1 MAAVVSVGAVLVLQL
16 ALFPIPFGVWLQ
28 GAVLGLLGSL
38 MAVGLGLTY
47 RLNKVIN
54 FAQGDLGTAPAVLA
68 VGLIGFS
75 GVNYFLG
82 LATGLVAS
90 LLLTATAEILVVR
103 RFRRSPRLI
112 LTVATIGLSQLLVVL
127 SLLIPRIWGQAPIA
141 TAVAKFPWHLTWHV
155 GPVVFDAD
163 DLVAVIVSLACLA
176 AVSLWFTRSDV
187 GLAVQAVGDRR
198 DRASML
204 GIPVGRLQS
213 VTWVVAGVLSFVS
226 IFFQA
231 TILGLPLDPT
241 YGLTALVTALAALAL
256 GNFSELPVIAA
267 SAVAL
272 GILEQGVAWDDPANP
287 ALGLA
292 VLAGVVFAAIV
303 VRQLLA
309 NRTDREAESS
319 LALAGSVRELPARLR
334 DLTEVRVGA
343 PVGALVA
350 FAAAAT
356 LPLWLGPGE
365 VIRGSAL
372 VVLAIVGCSVV
383 VLTGWSGQVS
393 LGQMS
398 FAAVGAT
405 VGAVAL
411 ADWHWDL
418 SLALLLAGAAA
429 GAVAVVVGIPTLRL
443 DGMFAAVTTL
453 AFSLAASGY
462 LLVREEFSW
471 IPQSQL
477 GVPYLFGLS
486 LSSQTAVFEVCLGV
500 LVLVLLALH
509 GLRHSRTGRVLP
521 RAASQR
527 AGGVGLRRARPAGQ
541 AHRVRP
547 LRFHRRPGRLPLA
560 RGEPVVPGDIVP
572 GAGQLGRVH
581 LDGGRRIGVRL
592 RRHPRCRHRRGQRHL
607 PAAELAALPVSDRR
621 AARPHPLPAR
631 PGRPL
636 LRPARLGPRG
646 VVPPSSHGR
655 ARRPRPGRRGAGPV
669 SRLAKLGGGASLF
682 PLGVLFAIE
691 LLDQATQSAFNVLTP
706 NIRDAFHLTNA
717 GILLIVAIAGAAALA
732 CTLPIAVLA
741 DRTNR
746 VRIAL
751 VGALVGAAFSI
762 GLGVAQGV
770 VVATIMLV
778 GVSMGQAV
786 IFPTHNSLL
795 ADYYPVPARPRIYSA
810 HRSGINIGAIVGV
823 LLGAGLAAVF
833 SWRAPFFFF
842 AVPIV
847 LVVIVGLRLREP
859 PRGRHEQ
866 LELSEQMLASERGE
880 PAPLDDAPSPTLTVV
895 PDSVA
900 ALDVPVEAPPSL
912 GEAWRTVWK
921 IGVLRRIFIA
931 LPFLAAAIA
940 GFTSLASLQYQ
951 ETFHL
956 DAVQRAYLIA
966 PIQVF
971 DLLGL
976 AVGAVIATR
985 LARRDIG
992 LVFRMLAVA
1001 SMVAAGFAVLFA
1013 LAPTVPLAFVGNAGI
1028 DFSLAIVGPGVL
1040 ASLSIAIPSR
1050 VRSVGFSIGALFVLP
1065 GFLVLPSVG
1074 ALGDAVGFR
1083 YGLLILVPIFVIG
1096 GLIVA
1101 SAGGLIGR
1109 DVQDVWNSMRTRTQ
1123 MLVDRQAGRL
1133 PLLAVRELN
1142 VGYDGVVVLDDVAID
1157 IGEGEIVALVGTNG
1171 AGKSTLLRAIGG
1183 VVEADHGAI
1192 VFDGRDITHL
1202 PPDEIARLGVAQVPG
1217 GEGIFPNLRVEDNLR
1232 VAAWQG
1238 RRRGEHDADMID
1250 EALSAF
1256 PTLDSRRDERA
1267 ANLSGGQQQMLALA
1281 MATITRPKLFL
1292 IDELSLGLSPI
1303 VVEQLL
1309 GAIETMRQGGTAI
1322 LLVEQS
1328 MNVAVAVAD
1337 RVYVMETGVV
1347 RFSGTAEELAAHPE
1361 LLWSVY
1367 LDKAAK
1373 AMESPPPA
1381 LGAPSGAGRGLTE
1394 VEVRGLSLSFG
1405 GNNALNDVSLHA
1417 DHGEIVGIIG
1427 PNGAGKT
1434 TLFDVVSG
1442 FLRPDTGSV
1451 ELAGL
1456 DVTDRTASARARL
1469 GLGRSFQDSRLFSG
1483 LTVRDAVAV
1492 SLERFT
1498 DVSDPF
1504 NAILRLPLQ
1513 VRTEAAVME
1522 RVDELLDL
1530 FGLDRYADNLVSEL
1544 STGSRRLVDLAAV
1557 VAHQPSVVLLDEPSS
1572 GVAQREVEAMVGLLR
1587 NVRDRLNATMLVVEH
1602 DIAFIAELAD
1612 RLVAMDQ
1619 GAVLTSG
1626 APRHVLESPLVGEA
1640 FLGSDPLALSRS
1652 GAATTTTEVD
1662 PP

>member
-1 MAAVVSVGAVLVLQL
+1 M
-16 ALFPIPFGVWLQ
+16 
-28 GAVLGLLGSL
+28 
-38 MAVGLGLTY
+38 
-47 RLNKVIN
+47 
-54 FAQGDLGTAPAVLA
+54 
-68 VGLIGFS
+68 
-75 GVNYFLG
+75 
-82 LATGLVAS
+82 
-90 LLLTATAEILVVR
+90 
-103 RFRRSPRLI
+103 
-112 LTVATIGLSQLLVVL
+112 
-127 SLLIPRIWGQAPIA
+127 
-141 TAVAKFPWHLTWHV
+141 
-155 GPVVFDAD
+155 
-163 DLVAVIVSLACLA
+163 
-176 AVSLWFTRSDV
+176 
-187 GLAVQAVGDRR
+187 
-198 DRASML
+198 
-204 GIPVGRLQS
+204 
-213 VTWVVAGVLSFVS
+213 
-226 IFFQA
+226 
-231 TILGLPLDPT
+231 
-241 YGLTALVTALAALAL
+241 
-256 GNFSELPVIAA
+256 
-267 SAVAL
+267 
-272 GILEQGVAWDDPANP
+272 
-287 ALGLA
+287 
-292 VLAGVVFAAIV
+292 
-303 VRQLLA
+303 
-309 NRTDREAESS
+309 
-319 LALAGSVRELPARLR
+319 
-334 DLTEVRVGA
+334 
-343 PVGALVA
+343 
-350 FAAAAT
+350 
-356 LPLWLGPGE
+356 
-365 VIRGSAL
+365 
-372 VVLAIVGCSVV
+372 
-383 VLTGWSGQVS
+383 
-393 LGQMS
+393 
-398 FAAVGAT
+398 
-405 VGAVAL
+405 
-411 ADWHWDL
+411 
-418 SLALLLAGAAA
+418 
-429 GAVAVVVGIPTLRL
+429 
-443 DGMFAAVTTL
+443 
-453 AFSLAASGY
+453 
-462 LLVREEFSW
+462 
-471 IPQSQL
+471 
-477 GVPYLFGLS
+477 
-486 LSSQTAVFEVCLGV
+486 
-500 LVLVLLALH
+500 
-509 GLRHSRTGRVLP
+509 
-521 RAASQR
+521 
-527 AGGVGLRRARPAGQ
+527 
-541 AHRVRP
+541 
-547 LRFHRRPGRLPLA
+547 
-560 RGEPVVPGDIVP
+560 
-572 GAGQLGRVH
+572 
-581 LDGGRRIGVRL
+581 
-592 RRHPRCRHRRGQRHL
+592 
-607 PAAELAALPVSDRR
+607 
-621 AARPHPLPAR
+621 
-631 PGRPL
+631 
-636 LRPARLGPRG
+636 
-646 VVPPSSHGR
+646 
-655 ARRPRPGRRGAGPV
+655 

-682 PLGVLFAIE
+682 PLGVLFGIE
-691 LLDQATQSAFNVLTP
+691 LLDQATQSAFNILTP

-762 GLGVAQGV
+762 GLGVAQGII
-770 VVATIMLV
+770 VATIMLV
-778 GVSMGQAV
+778 GISMGQAV

-810 HRSGINIGAIVGV
+810 HRSGISIGAIVGV
-823 LLGAGLAAVF
+823 LLGAGLASLF
-833 SWRAPFFFF
+833 SWRAPFFVF

-847 LVVIVGLRLREP
+847 LVVAVGLRLREP

-866 LELSEQMLASERGE
+866 LELSEQMVASERGE
-880 PAPLDDAPSPTLTVV
+880 PAPLADVV
-895 PDSVA
+895 VDI
-900 ALDVPVEAPPSL
+900 PVEPPPSL

-966 PIQVF
+966 PIQLF

-1013 LAPTVPLAFVGNAGI
+1013 LAPNVPLAFVGNAGI

-1040 ASLSIAIPSR
+1040 ASLSLAIPSR
-1050 VRSVGFSIGALFVLP
+1050 VRSVGFSLGALFVLP
-1065 GFLVLPSVG
+1065 GFLVLPVVG

-1083 YGLLILVPIFVIG
+1083 YGLLILVPIFIIG
-1096 GLIVA
+1096 GLIVS
-1101 SAGGLIGR
+1101 SAGGLMER
-1109 DVQDVWNSMRTRTQ
+1109 DIQDVWTSMRTRTQ
-1123 MLVDRQAGRL
+1123 MLVDRRAGQL
-1133 PLLAVRELN
+1133 PLLAVRELS
-1142 VGYDGVVVLDDVAID
+1142 VGYDGVVVLADVAIEV
-1157 IGEGEIVALVGTNG
+1157 GEGEIVALVGTNG

-1217 GEGIFPNLRVEDNLR
+1217 GEGIFPTLRVDDNLR

-1250 EALSAF
+1250 EALAAF
-1256 PTLDSRRDERA
+1256 PLLASRRQERA

-1292 IDELSLGLSPI
+1292 IDELSLGLSPL

-1309 GAIETMRQGGTAI
+1309 GAIESMRQAGTAI

-1347 RFSGTAEELAAHPE
+1347 RFSGTADELAAHPE

-1367 LDKAAK
+1367 VQKASDAL
-1373 AMESPPPA
+1373 AAPA
-1381 LGAPSGAGRGLTE
+1381 PGPSTPNRDGRPE

-1405 GNNALNDVSLHA
+1405 GNNALHDVSLHA

-1442 FLRPDTGSV
+1442 FLHADAGRI
-1451 ELAGL
+1451 ELAGV

-1498 DVSDPF
+1498 DVRDPF
-1504 NAILRLPLQ
+1504 NAVLRLPLQ
-1513 VRTEAAVME
+1513 VRTEAAVMQ

-1530 FGLDRYADNLVSEL
+1530 FGLDRYAESLVSEL

-1587 NVRDRLNATMLVVEH
+1587 TVRDRLDATMLVVEH

-1612 RLVAMDQ
+1612 RVVAMDR

-1626 APRHVLESPLVGEA
+1626 PPGDVLASPLVVEA
-1640 FLGSDPLALSRS
+1640 FLGSNSLVLSRS
-1652 GAATTTTEVD
+1652 GVAATPTTTTTEVD
-1662 PP
+1662 QK